1 MQDLTQMHPD
11 AKAGRFKVLASHSA
25 VNTLATS
32 CNSLRLTLHS
42 LIIFFDSYFFQKK
55 FLKNQ

>member
-1 MQDLTQMHPD
+1 MHPD

-32 CNSLRLTLHS
+32 CKSSSDSSFPNNF
-42 LIIFFDSYFFQKK
+42 LIVIFFKRNF
-55 FLKNQ
+55 